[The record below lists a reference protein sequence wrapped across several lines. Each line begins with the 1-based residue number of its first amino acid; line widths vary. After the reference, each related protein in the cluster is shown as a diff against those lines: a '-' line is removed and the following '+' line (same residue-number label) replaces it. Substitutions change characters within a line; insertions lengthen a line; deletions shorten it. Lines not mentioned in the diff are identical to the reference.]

1 MRSEYS
7 LVGGDSGRSGRME
20 FVLDGDV
27 VGVFDP
33 SEPDEEDE
41 DMGMMVADFR
51 CRKKGGL
58 D

>member
-1 MRSEYS
+1 M
-7 LVGGDSGRSGRME
+7 VGGDSGRSGRME